1 MSRPRG
7 PSNPHETRRRL
18 IEAAARRFAA
28 QGYPDTS
35 LAEVAR
41 DAGITAPS
49 LLYHF
54 PSKEA
59 LFNAV
64 LRDVWGNVREQLVPL
79 LAQDLDAEAMLASVV
94 VGLASYERDED
105 PFGEMLAALLS
116 GAGVGAE
123 AAQDTFLPLIEELEG
138 AVRQAASPPPPELA
152 PIREVLLYV
161 IFAHSAQRQLGQLL
175 PGEVERLEAREPAF
189 VLTLL
194 RAALGPLAE
203 QGPLRER
210 PPGGRPAG

>member
-1 MSRPRG
+1 MPRPRG
-7 PSNPHETRRRL
+7 PSNPEETRRR
-18 IEAAARRFAA
+18 IVEAATRRFAA

-35 LAEVAR
+35 LVEVAR

-64 LRDVWGNVREQLVPL
+64 LRDVWGRVREQLTPV
-79 LAQDLDAEAMLASVV
+79 LAQDLDAETMLASVV
-94 VGLASYERDED
+94 VELTSYERDVD
-105 PFGEMLAALLS
+105 PLSEMLAALLS

-123 AAQDTFLPLIEELEG
+123 AAQDTFVPLIEELE
-138 AVRQAASPPPPELA
+138 AAIREAAGSPPPEVA

-161 IFAHSAQRQLGQLL
+161 IFAHAAQRQLHRLV
-175 PGEVERLEAREPAF
+175 PDEIRRLEAREPAF
-189 VLTLL
+189 VLALL
-194 RAALGPLAE
+194 RSALG
-203 QGPLRER
+203 R
-210 PPGGRPAG
+210 

>member
-1 MSRPRG
+1 MPRPRG
-7 PSNPHETRRRL
+7 PNNPDETRRRL
-18 IEAAARRFAA
+18 VEAGARRFAA

-54 PSKEA
+54 SSKEA

-64 LRDVWGNVREQLVPL
+64 LRDVWGGVREQLAPL
-79 LAQDLDAEAMLASVV
+79 LAQDLDAETMLASVV
-94 VGLASYERDED
+94 VGLASYERDQD
-105 PFGEMLAALLS
+105 PLREMLAALLS

-123 AAQDTFLPLIEELEG
+123 AAQDTFLPLIEEVE
-138 AVRQAASPPPPELA
+138 AAIRQAAGSPPPEHA

-161 IFAHSAQRQLGQLL
+161 IFAHAAQRQLSRLV
-175 PGEVERLEAREPAF
+175 PDEVKRLEAREPAF
-189 VLTLL
+189 VVALL

-203 QGPLRER
+203 QDPTS
-210 PPGGRPAG
+210 